1 MNNVRFQH
9 GVSFALRI
17 EVFPVICSL
26 WESERFSSSLKPHME
41 GNLHSPDKSWLPVI
55 PLQSVPNRSPKLK
68 DSGLLIVAVSESA
81 EKHNPS
87 LCFFFFSNMVPQIHL
102 LLSQFL
108 FLLPW
113 TRFLFI
119 SQCSHRQS
127 PHCSPLHKR
136 CWVKTFF
143 LIL

>member
-55 PLQSVPNRSPKLK
+55 PLQPVPNRAPKLK

-87 LCFFFFSNMVPQIHL
+87 LCFCFFFFQTWSL
-102 LLSQFL
+102 KS
-108 FLLPW
+108 
-113 TRFLFI
+113 
-119 SQCSHRQS
+119 
-127 PHCSPLHKR
+127 
-136 CWVKTFF
+136 TFF
-143 LIL
+143 SHNFYFFCLGPVSYSSHNAVIDRVLTAHPFTKDVGLKHFS